1 MTNSE
6 AFKKKHGIDVGTSL
20 SLGRIANLA
29 KMPTKALREVYRKGL
44 GAYNTNP
51 QSVRPQ
57 VSSAQQWAM
66 GRVYS
71 FVQKQPTTFGKA
83 DKHIKDKYNL

>member
-6 AFKKKHGIDVGTSL
+6 AFKRKHGIDINASL

-29 KMPTKALREVYRKGL
+29 HMPVKALKEVYHKGL

-51 QSVRPQ
+51 QSVRPN

-71 FVQKQPTTFGKA
+71 FVQHQPTTFGKA
-83 DKHIKDKYNL
+83 DKHIATKYNL